1 VRSFVINLGLQ
12 VAALRVL
19 QEMALIQHFQRLL
32 IVNSGLATVVGL
44 LSQPELSVR
53 CLAAA
58 TLARAVQNHRSRLIT
73 RKAGAV
79 PLLVLPSIHQVSFQ
93 PIPHYLILILI
104 ILAQY

>member
-1 VRSFVINLGLQ
+1 MQ

-19 QEMALIQHFQRLL
+19 QEMASIPHFQRLMV
-32 IVNSGLATVVGL
+32 IKSGLPTVVGL
-44 LSQPELSVR
+44 LSQPEHSVR

-79 PLLVLPSIHQVSFQ
+79 PLLVIVSKHQSTDSFN
-93 PIPHYLILILI
+93 
-104 ILAQY
+104 